1 MSKIKVGEKFYI
13 EVEVVDSLN
22 NGGVMVSVNN
32 FTLLIAKVS
41 ELIPHSKLMEIPEI
55 WKKYEFSRDAKNW
68 NKGEFV
74 GFGKYCESIKTT
86 SIVDYIRP
94 IQQPNELEELQ
105 QKAKELGYKL
115 VKKIKYLTFCVFI

>member
-1 MSKIKVGEKFYI
+1 MENEIKIGEKYFI
-13 EVEVVDSLN
+13 EVSVYDKLTDGIYFADKFERNKIFLSLEQ
-22 NGGVMVSVNN
+22 VKQ
-32 FTLLIAKVS
+32 IA
-41 ELIPHSKLMEIPEI
+41 IPHSKLMEIPEI

-115 VKKIKYLTFCVFI
+115 VKK